1 MLVISNDTYFVQGA
15 TEAFKMSKSCEPL
28 IIIDAG
34 IKYAWVI
41 PQSLL
46 FSSDFTCPMASMIS
60 SNAYK
65 FEKSISL
72 RRFISQLSGIK
83 NLNVTPPVGRVK
95 MSLTET
101 IIFSILCR
109 GGGTNSLRAET
120 GLNISTVSTYR
131 KKVLKKMKFTRSVH
145 VREAWRSWNSAWPEL
160 MALKGNFFTD
170 TVDKYSPEYVMETSE
185 KSS

>member
-1 MLVISNDTYFVQGA
+1 MLVISNDRYFVQGV

-34 IKYAWVI
+34 IKYAWVMH
-41 PQSLL
+41 QSML
-46 FSSDFTCPMASMIS
+46 FSSDFTCPFTSMIG

-65 FEKSISL
+65 FEKNISL
-72 RRFISQLSGIK
+72 RRFISQLTGIK
-83 NLNVTPPVGRVK
+83 DLNAAPSYSRVK

-101 IIFSILCR
+101 MIFSILCC
-109 GGGTNSLRAET
+109 GGGTNTLRAET

-145 VREAWRSWNSAWPEL
+145 VREAWSAWNAAWPEL
-160 MALKGNFFTD
+160 IALKKILLTD
-170 TVDKYSPEYVMETSE
+170 TVDK
-185 KSS
+185 